1 MQQYHRPN
9 PRSRPTV
16 LTFKINFFY
25 IDSRLSRYNTRTIR
39 FCKKDSKLS
48 IPIYTYD
55 AVIVGA
61 GLAGC
66 AAAREL
72 KNAGKNVAVITK
84 LHPLRS
90 HSGAAQGGI
99 NAALSSEDSIELH
112 EFDTVKGSDYL
123 ADQDAVE
130 FMCQKAPETVRWAE
144 GMGATFSRRDDG
156 QIAQRPFG
164 GQSSPRACYAKD
176 RVGLTLLQTIYEQ
189 AFRIGVNFLDEWYA
203 ADIIY
208 KDGKVSG
215 VIAFHIRDM
224 QIAIFNAKSV
234 MFATGGYARSFK
246 INSNAH
252 ANTGDGLSI
261 VARHGLPLEDME
273 FVQFHPSGLSGN
285 GVLISEAARGEGG
298 RLFNSKGERFME
310 KYAPN
315 ALELASRD
323 VVSRAI
329 MNEIREGRG
338 VGPRKDAVYLDV
350 THLGKDLIM
359 ERLPELRDLAITF
372 LGLDMIKEPILI
384 SATAHYSMGGIP
396 VDIPGHVRKNNDE
409 FVEGFYAAGECSCVS
424 VHGANRLGANSV
436 LEALLFGRFVGKT
449 MVDEIEDIEL
459 RPATQEDAQKAVDE
473 IDWVL
478 TNNGKESV
486 SILREELQECMT
498 HNAGAFRT
506 EQSLQDAIEK
516 VNELRERYK
525 HIRINDKSKVF
536 NTELQEA
543 LEFGHMLDYS
553 KFIVESAI
561 ARKESRGA
569 HFRED
574 FDKRNDTDFLKHT
587 MAYMDETGAI
597 SLDYMDVVLG
607 KHELKERT
615 Y

>member
-1 MQQYHRPN
+1 M
-9 PRSRPTV
+9 
-16 LTFKINFFY
+16 
-25 IDSRLSRYNTRTIR
+25 
-39 FCKKDSKLS
+39 S

-55 AVIVGA
+55 AIIVGA

-72 KNAGKNVAVITK
+72 QNAGKKVAVITK

-99 NAALSSEDSIELH
+99 NAAFSDKDSVELH

-130 FMCQKAPETVRWAE
+130 FMCQKAPETIRWAE
-144 GMGATFSRRDDG
+144 RRGAAFSRTPDG
-156 QIAQRPFG
+156 KIAQRPFG

-176 RVGLTLLQTIYEQ
+176 RTGLTLLQTIYEQ
-189 AFRIGVNFLDEWYA
+189 AHRVGVKFWDEWYA
-203 ADIIY
+203 ADLIY

-215 VIAFHIRDM
+215 VVAFNIRDM

-234 MFATGGYARSFK
+234 MFATGGYARAFK

-329 MNEIREGRG
+329 INEIREGRG
-338 VGPRKDAVYLDV
+338 VGPRKDAVFLDV

-372 LGLDMIKEPILI
+372 LGLDMIQEPILI

-396 VDIPGHVRKNNDE
+396 VNTAGNVRKNNTE
-409 FVEGFYAAGECSCVS
+409 FIEGFYAAGECSCVS

-449 MVDEIEDIEL
+449 MVSEIDNIEL
-459 RPATQEDAQKAVDE
+459 RTATQADAQTALDE
-473 IDWVL
+473 INWIL
-478 TNNGKESV
+478 QNNGDETV
-486 SILREELQECMT
+486 PGLREELQQGMT
-498 HNAGAFRT
+498 ANAGAFRT
-506 EQSLQDAIEK
+506 KESLAAQIVIIND
-516 VNELRERYK
+516 LRSRFK
-525 HIRINDKSKVF
+525 NIRIQDKSKVF

-543 LEFGHMLDYS
+543 IEFGHMLDYS
-553 KFIVESAI
+553 LFIVESAI
-561 ARKESRGA
+561 ARNESRGA

-574 FDKRNDTDFLKHT
+574 FENRDDENFLKHT
-587 MAYMDETGAI
+587 MAYMNENGEIT
-597 SLDYMDVVLG
+597 LDYMDVVLG
-607 KHELKERT
+607 KHELKART

>member
-1 MQQYHRPN
+1 MG
-9 PRSRPTV
+9 
-16 LTFKINFFY
+16 
-25 IDSRLSRYNTRTIR
+25 
-39 FCKKDSKLS
+39 

-61 GLAGC
+61 GLAGT

-72 KNAGKNVAVITK
+72 EKAGKNVAVITK

-99 NAALSSEDSIELH
+99 NAALSDEDSVELH
-112 EFDTVKGSDYL
+112 EFDTVKGADYL
-123 ADQDAVE
+123 ADQDVVE
-130 FMCQKAPETVRWAE
+130 LMCKEAPETIRWAE
-144 GMGATFSRRDDG
+144 RMGAAFSRNNDG
-156 QIAQRPFG
+156 TIAQRPFG

-176 RVGLTLLQTIYEQ
+176 RTGLTLLQTIYEQ
-189 AFRIGVNFLDEWYA
+189 ALREGVDFWDEWYA

-215 VIAFHIRDM
+215 VVAFNIRNLEY
-224 QIAIFNAKSV
+224 AIFNARAV
-234 MFATGGYARSFK
+234 MFATGGYARAYK

-298 RLFNSKGERFME
+298 RLLNSEGERFME

-315 ALELASRD
+315 KLELASRD

-329 MNEIREGRG
+329 INEIREGRG
-338 VGPRKDAVYLDV
+338 VGPRKDAVYIDLV
-350 THLGKDLIM
+350 HLGKDLIM

-372 LGLDMIKEPILI
+372 LGLDMVKEPILI

-396 VDIPGHVRKNNDE
+396 MDKDGHVRKNNSE
-409 FVEGFYAAGECSCVS
+409 FVEGFYAAGECSCSS

-436 LEALLFGRFVGKT
+436 LEALFFGRHVGQSIIK
-449 MVDEIEDIEL
+449 DLDAGIEL
-459 RPATQEDAQKAVDE
+459 RTAHERDANTAINEVTT
-473 IDWVL
+473 IL
-478 TNNGKESV
+478 NRNGTDTV
-486 SILREELQECMT
+486 PGLREELQQSMT
-498 HNAGAFRT
+498 DNAGVFRT
-506 EQSLQDAIEK
+506 EETLAQQVEILK
-516 VNELRERYK
+516 ELRQRFHK
-525 HIRINDKSKVF
+525 NCRIDDKSKIF
-536 NTELQEA
+536 NTDLQEA
-543 LEFGHMLDYS
+543 IELGHMLDFS
-553 KFIVESAI
+553 LFIAQSAL

-574 FDKRNDTDFLKHT
+574 YDTRDDENFLKHT
-587 MAYMDETGAI
+587 MAYMDEDGNIT
-597 SLDYMDVVLG
+597 LDYMDVTLG

>member
-1 MQQYHRPN
+1 M
-9 PRSRPTV
+9 
-16 LTFKINFFY
+16 
-25 IDSRLSRYNTRTIR
+25 
-39 FCKKDSKLS
+39 S

-72 KNAGKNVAVITK
+72 QSAGKNVAVITK

-99 NAALSSEDSIELH
+99 NAALSDKDSIELH

-130 FMCQKAPETVRWAE
+130 FMCQKAPETIRWAE
-144 GMGATFSRRDDG
+144 RMGAAFSRTHDG
-156 QIAQRPFG
+156 KIAQRPFG

-176 RVGLTLLQTIYEQ
+176 RTGLTLLQTMYEQ
-189 AFRIGVNFLDEWYA
+189 AFRVGVKFWDEWYA
-203 ADIIY
+203 ADLIY

-215 VIAFHIRDM
+215 IVAFNIRDM
-224 QIAIFNAKSV
+224 QMAIFNAKSV
-234 MFATGGYARSFK
+234 LFATGGYARSFK

-298 RLFNSKGERFME
+298 RLFNSLGERFME

-338 VGPRKDAVYLDV
+338 VGPRKDAVFLDV

-396 VDIPGHVRKNNDE
+396 VDIPGHVRKNNTE

-449 MVDEIEDIEL
+449 MVEDIDNIDL
-459 RPATQEDAQKAVDE
+459 RVATQTDAQKALQE
-473 IDWVL
+473 IEWIL
-478 TNNGKESV
+478 SNNGDETVPK
-486 SILREELQECMT
+486 LRSELQESMT

-506 EQSLQDAIEK
+506 QESLEEAVNK
-516 VNELRERYK
+516 VKELRERFK
-525 HIRINDKSKVF
+525 NIRIQDKSKVF

-543 LEFGHMLDYS
+543 LELGHMLEYS
-553 KFIVESAI
+553 SFIVECAV

-569 HFRED
+569 HYRED
-574 FDKRNDTDFLKHT
+574 FTERDDENYLKHT
-587 MAYMDETGAI
+587 MAYMNENGELT
-597 SLDYMDVVLG
+597 LDYMPVTLG
-607 KHELKERT
+607 KHELKART

>member
-1 MQQYHRPN
+1 M
-9 PRSRPTV
+9 
-16 LTFKINFFY
+16 
-25 IDSRLSRYNTRTIR
+25 
-39 FCKKDSKLS
+39 S

-55 AVIVGA
+55 AIIVGS
-61 GLAGC
+61 GLAGS

-72 KNAGKNVAVITK
+72 QSAGKKVAVITK

-99 NAALSSEDSIELH
+99 NAAFSEADSIELH

-130 FMCQKAPETVRWAE
+130 FMCQKAPETIRWAE
-144 GMGATFSRRDDG
+144 RMGAAFSRTPDG
-156 QIAQRPFG
+156 KIAQRPFG

-176 RVGLTLLQTIYEQ
+176 RTGLTLLQTMYEQ
-189 AFRIGVNFLDEWYA
+189 ALRVGVKFWDEWYA
-203 ADIIY
+203 SDIIY

-215 VIAFHIRDM
+215 VIAFNIRDTQM
-224 QIAIFNAKSV
+224 AIFNAKSV
-234 MFATGGYARSFK
+234 MFATGGYARAFK

-298 RLFNSKGERFME
+298 RLFNSKGERFMD

-315 ALELASRD
+315 AMELASRD

-350 THLGKDLIM
+350 THLGKELIM
-359 ERLPELRDLAITF
+359 NRLPELRELAITF

-396 VDIPGHVRKNNDE
+396 VNTAGNVRKNNTE

-449 MVDEIEDIEL
+449 MVDEIDTIEL
-459 RPATQEDAQKAVDE
+459 RPATQDDAKTALDE
-473 IDWVL
+473 INWFL
-478 TNNGKESV
+478 TNNGNET
-486 SILREELQECMT
+486 ITNLREELQQSMT
-498 HNAGAFRT
+498 ANAGAFRT
-506 EQSLQDAIEK
+506 KETLAIVIEK
-516 VNELRERYK
+516 VKELRERFK
-525 HIRINDKSKVF
+525 NIRIKDKSKVF

-543 LEFGHMLDYS
+543 IEFGHMLDYS
-553 KFIVESAI
+553 KFIVESAVV
-561 ARKESRGA
+561 RNESRGA

-574 FDKRNDTDFLKHT
+574 FPTRDDENFLKHT
-587 MAYMDETGAI
+587 MAYMGEDGELT
-597 SLDYMDVVLG
+597 LDYMDVVLG
-607 KHELKERT
+607 KHELKART

>member
-1 MQQYHRPN
+1 M
-9 PRSRPTV
+9 
-16 LTFKINFFY
+16 
-25 IDSRLSRYNTRTIR
+25 
-39 FCKKDSKLS
+39 S

-55 AVIVGA
+55 AIVVGA

-72 KNAGKNVAVITK
+72 QSAGKNVAVITK

-99 NAALSSEDSIELH
+99 NAAFSDEDSVELH

-130 FMCQKAPETVRWAE
+130 FMCKNAPGTIRWVE
-144 GMGATFSRRDDG
+144 GMGAAFSRTEDG
-156 QIAQRPFG
+156 KIAQRPFG

-176 RVGLTLLQTIYEQ
+176 RTGLTLLQTIYEQ
-189 AFRIGVNFLDEWYA
+189 AHRAGVKFYDEWYA

-215 VIAFHIRDM
+215 VVAFNIRNM
-224 QIAIFNAKSV
+224 ETVIFNAKSV
-234 MFATGGYARSFK
+234 MFATGGYARAYK

-298 RLFNSKGERFME
+298 QLFNSEGERFMT

-315 ALELASRD
+315 AMELASRD
-323 VVSRAI
+323 VVARAI
-329 MNEIREGRG
+329 LNEIREGRG
-338 VGPRKDAVYLDV
+338 CGPRKDAVYLDV

-359 ERLPELRDLAITF
+359 DRLPELRELAITF

-396 VDIPGHVRKNNDE
+396 VNIAGNVRKNNSE
-409 FVEGFYAAGECSCVS
+409 LVEGFYAAGECSCVS

-436 LEALLFGRFVGKT
+436 LEALLFGRYVGKT
-449 MVDEIEDIEL
+449 MAEELDGIEL
-459 RPATQEDAQKAVDE
+459 RIATEEDAKTALSELDFL
-473 IDWVL
+473 L
-478 TNNGKESV
+478 TNNGEET
-486 SILREELQECMT
+486 IPALREELQQSMT
-498 HNAGAFRT
+498 ANAGAFRT
-506 EQSLQDAIEK
+506 KESLETS
-516 VNELRERYK
+516 VNTVKELRERFK
-525 HIRINDKSKVF
+525 NVRIKDKSKVF

-543 LEFGHMLDYS
+543 MEFGHMLDYS
-553 KFIVESAI
+553 AFIVESAV
-561 ARKESRGA
+561 ARQESRGA

-574 FDKRNDTDFLKHT
+574 FDTRDDEKFLKHT
-587 MAYMDETGAI
+587 MAYMDENGEI

-607 KHELKERT
+607 KHELKART

>member
-1 MQQYHRPN
+1 M
-9 PRSRPTV
+9 
-16 LTFKINFFY
+16 
-25 IDSRLSRYNTRTIR
+25 
-39 FCKKDSKLS
+39 S

-55 AVIVGA
+55 AIVVGA

-72 KNAGKNVAVITK
+72 QNAGKKVAVITK

-90 HSGAAQGGI
+90 HSGAAQGGV
-99 NAALSSEDSIELH
+99 NAAFSDEDSVELH

-123 ADQDAVE
+123 ADQDAVA
-130 FMCQKAPETVRWAE
+130 FMCEKAPETIRWAE
-144 GMGATFSRRDDG
+144 RMGAAFSRTADG
-156 QIAQRPFG
+156 KIAQRPFG

-176 RVGLTLLQTIYEQ
+176 RTGLTLLQTIYEQ
-189 AFRIGVNFLDEWYA
+189 AHRAGVKFWDEWYA

-215 VIAFHIRDM
+215 VIAFNIRDM
-224 QIAIFNAKSV
+224 QMAIFNAKSV
-234 MFATGGYARSFK
+234 MFATGGYARSYK

-298 RLFNSKGERFME
+298 KLINSKGERFME

-315 ALELASRD
+315 AMELASRD

-329 MNEIREGRG
+329 LNEIREGRG
-338 VGPRKDAVYLDV
+338 VGPRKDAVYIDV

-396 VDIPGHVRKNNDE
+396 VNIAGNVRKNNDE
-409 FVEGFYAAGECSCVS
+409 LVEGFYAAGECSCVS

-436 LEALLFGRFVGKT
+436 LEALLFGRYVGKT
-449 MVDEIEDIEL
+449 MVEEIDTIEL
-459 RPATQEDAQKAVDE
+459 RPATQEDAQTALDE
-473 IDWVL
+473 IDFML
-478 TNNGKESV
+478 KNNGNET
-486 SILREELQECMT
+486 IPGLRDELQDCMT
-498 HNAGAFRT
+498 ENAGAFRT
-506 EQSLQDAIEK
+506 QELLAIAVAK
-516 VNELRERYK
+516 IKELRARFQN
-525 HIRINDKSKVF
+525 IRIKDKSKIF

-543 LEFGHMLDYS
+543 IEFGHMIDYS
-553 KFIVESAI
+553 AFIVESAI
-561 ARKESRGA
+561 ARNESRGA

-574 FDKRNDTDFLKHT
+574 FDTRDDENFLKHT
-587 MAYMDETGAI
+587 MAYMAKNGDIT
-597 SLDYMDVVLG
+597 LDYMDVVLG
-607 KHELKERT
+607 KHELRART

>member
-1 MQQYHRPN
+1 M
-9 PRSRPTV
+9 
-16 LTFKINFFY
+16 
-25 IDSRLSRYNTRTIR
+25 
-39 FCKKDSKLS
+39 S

-55 AVIVGA
+55 AIVVGA

-72 KNAGKNVAVITK
+72 QNAGKKVAVITK

-99 NAALSSEDSIELH
+99 NAAFSDEDSVELH

-130 FMCQKAPETVRWAE
+130 FMCEKAPETIRWAE
-144 GMGATFSRRDDG
+144 RMGAAFSRTPDG
-156 QIAQRPFG
+156 KIAQRPFG

-176 RVGLTLLQTIYEQ
+176 RTGLTLLQTVYEQ
-189 AFRIGVNFLDEWYA
+189 ADRAGVKFWDEWYA

-215 VIAFHIRDM
+215 VVAFNIRDM
-224 QIAIFNAKSV
+224 QMAIFNAKSV
-234 MFATGGYARSFK
+234 MFATGGYARAYK

-323 VVSRAI
+323 VVARAI
-329 MNEIREGRG
+329 LNEIREGRG
-338 VGPRKDAVYLDV
+338 VGPRKDAVFLDV

-359 ERLPELRDLAITF
+359 ERLPELRELAITF

-396 VDIPGHVRKNNDE
+396 VDIDGHARLNNED

-436 LEALLFGRFVGKT
+436 LEAILFGRFVGKT
-449 MVDEIEDIEL
+449 MVNDIDNIEL
-459 RPATQEDAQKAVDE
+459 RVASEDDAQRALKEVAFFLE
-473 IDWVL
+473 
-478 TNNGKESV
+478 NNGDERV
-486 SILREELQECMT
+486 PVLREELQQCMT
-498 HNAGAFRT
+498 ANAGAFRT
-506 EQSLQDAIEK
+506 KETLQIAVDTIK
-516 VNELRERYK
+516 ELRKRFK
-525 HIRINDKSKVF
+525 NIRIQDKSSVF

-543 LEFGHMLDYS
+543 IEFGHMLDYS
-553 KFIVESAI
+553 LFIVESGI
-561 ARKESRGA
+561 ARNESRGA
-569 HFRED
+569 HYRED
-574 FDKRNDTDFLKHT
+574 FQERDDENFLKHT
-587 MAYMDETGAI
+587 MAYMDEDGKIT
-597 SLDYMDVVLG
+597 LDYMDVVLG
-607 KHELKERT
+607 KHKLQERH

>member
-1 MQQYHRPN
+1 M
-9 PRSRPTV
+9 
-16 LTFKINFFY
+16 
-25 IDSRLSRYNTRTIR
+25 
-39 FCKKDSKLS
+39 S

-55 AVIVGA
+55 AIVVGA

-72 KNAGKNVAVITK
+72 QNAGKKVAVITK

-90 HSGAAQGGI
+90 HSGAAQGGV
-99 NAALSSEDSIELH
+99 NAAFSEEDSIELH

-130 FMCQKAPETVRWAE
+130 FMCQKAPETIRWAE
-144 GMGATFSRRDDG
+144 RMGAAFSRTPDG
-156 QIAQRPFG
+156 KIAQRPFG

-176 RVGLTLLQTIYEQ
+176 RTGLTLLQTIYEQ
-189 AFRIGVNFLDEWYA
+189 AHRAGVLFWDEWYA
-203 ADIIY
+203 SDIIY

-215 VIAFHIRDM
+215 VVAFNIRDM
-224 QIAIFNAKSV
+224 QTAIFNAKSV
-234 MFATGGYARSFK
+234 MFATGGYARAYK

-298 RLFNSKGERFME
+298 KLFNSLGERFME

-329 MNEIREGRG
+329 LNEIREGRG
-338 VGPRKDAVYLDV
+338 VGPRKDAVFIDV
-350 THLGKDLIM
+350 THLGKDIIM
-359 ERLPELRDLAITF
+359 ERLPELRDLALTF

-396 VDIPGHVRKNNDE
+396 VNIAGNVRKNNDE

-449 MVDEIEDIEL
+449 MVSEIDSIEL
-459 RPATQEDAQKAVDE
+459 RVATKEDAKNAQAE
-473 IDWVL
+473 IDFIL
-478 TNNGKESV
+478 NNNGDET
-486 SILREELQECMT
+486 ITGLRDELQQCMT
-498 HNAGAFRT
+498 DNAGAFRT
-506 EQSLQDAIEK
+506 GESLEIAIAK
-516 VNELRERYK
+516 VKELHKRFK
-525 HIRINDKSKVF
+525 NIRIKDKSKLF

-543 LEFGHMLDYS
+543 IEFGHMLDYS
-553 KFIVESAI
+553 AFIVESAI

-569 HFRED
+569 HYRED
-574 FDKRNDTDFLKHT
+574 FESRDDENFLKHT
-587 MAYMDETGAI
+587 MAYMDDKGDI
-597 SLDYMDVVLG
+597 RLDYMDVILG
-607 KHELKERT
+607 KHELKSRT

>member
-1 MQQYHRPN
+1 M
-9 PRSRPTV
+9 
-16 LTFKINFFY
+16 
-25 IDSRLSRYNTRTIR
+25 
-39 FCKKDSKLS
+39 S

-55 AVIVGA
+55 AIIVGA

-72 KNAGKNVAVITK
+72 QNAGKKVAVITK

-90 HSGAAQGGI
+90 HSGAAQGGV
-99 NAALSSEDSIELH
+99 NAAFSEDDSVELH

-130 FMCQKAPETVRWAE
+130 FMCQKAPETIRWVE
-144 GMGATFSRRDDG
+144 RMGAAFSRTPDG
-156 QIAQRPFG
+156 KIAQRPFG

-176 RVGLTLLQTIYEQ
+176 RTGLTLLQTIYEQ
-189 AFRIGVNFLDEWYA
+189 AHRAGVKFWDEWYA
-203 ADIIY
+203 ADLIY

-215 VIAFHIRDM
+215 IVAFNIRDM
-224 QIAIFNAKSV
+224 QTVIFNAKSV
-234 MFATGGYARSFK
+234 MFATGGYARSYK

-298 RLFNSKGERFME
+298 KLLNSLGERFME

-315 ALELASRD
+315 AMELASRD

-329 MNEIREGRG
+329 INEIREGRG
-338 VGPRKDAVYLDV
+338 VGPRKDAVFIDV
-350 THLGKDLIM
+350 THLGKELIM

-396 VDIPGHVRKNNDE
+396 VNIAGNVRKNNTE
-409 FVEGFYAAGECSCVS
+409 FIEGFYAAGECSCVS

-449 MVDEIEDIEL
+449 MAAEVDNIEL
-459 RPATQEDAQKAVDE
+459 RPATQEDAKTALDE
-473 IDWVL
+473 INWL
-478 TNNGKESV
+478 LSNNGDETIPV
-486 SILREELQECMT
+486 LREELQQCMSD
-498 HNAGAFRT
+498 NAGAFRT
-506 EQSLQDAIEK
+506 KDTLDTAIAK
-516 VNELRERYK
+516 IKELHKRFK
-525 HIRINDKSKVF
+525 NVRIKDKSKVF

-543 LEFGHMLDYS
+543 MEFGHMLDYS
-553 KFIVESAI
+553 AFIVESAV
-561 ARKESRGA
+561 ARNESRGA

-574 FDKRNDTDFLKHT
+574 FETRDDENFLKHT
-587 MAYMDETGAI
+587 MAYMDKNGDIT
-597 SLDYMDVVLG
+597 LDYMDVVLG
-607 KHELKERT
+607 KHELKART

>member
-1 MQQYHRPN
+1 M
-9 PRSRPTV
+9 
-16 LTFKINFFY
+16 
-25 IDSRLSRYNTRTIR
+25 
-39 FCKKDSKLS
+39 S

-55 AVIVGA
+55 AVVVGA

-72 KNAGKNVAVITK
+72 KNSGKKVAVITK

-90 HSGAAQGGI
+90 HSGAAQGGV
-99 NAALSSEDSIELH
+99 NAALSDADSVELH
-112 EFDTVKGSDYL
+112 EFDTVKGADYL

-130 FMCQKAPETVRWAE
+130 FMCKNAPETIRWAE
-144 GMGATFSRRDDG
+144 RMGAAFSRSADG

-176 RVGLTLLQTIYEQ
+176 RTGLTLLQTIYEQ
-189 AFRIGVNFLDEWYA
+189 AFRSGVEFWDEWYA

-215 VIAFHIRDM
+215 VVAFNIRDM
-224 QIAIFNAKSV
+224 QMAIFNAKSV
-234 MFATGGYARSFK
+234 MFATGGYARSYK

-298 RLFNSKGERFME
+298 RLFNSLGERFME

-315 ALELASRD
+315 AMELASRD

-329 MNEIREGRG
+329 LNEIREGRG
-338 VGPRKDAVYLDV
+338 VGPRKDAVYIDL

-409 FVEGFYAAGECSCVS
+409 LIEGFYAAGECSCVS

-449 MVDEIEDIEL
+449 MVAEVDDIEL
-459 RPATQEDAQKAVDE
+459 RPATEEDAATALAE
-473 IDWVL
+473 IEFIL
-478 TNNGKESV
+478 NNNGDES
-486 SILREELQECMT
+486 ITDLREELQQCMT
-498 HNAGAFRT
+498 ANAGAFRT
-506 EQSLQDAIEK
+506 EETIQIAIDK
-516 VNELRERYK
+516 VKELRQRYK
-525 HIRINDKSKVF
+525 NIRIKDKSKVF

-543 LEFGHMLDYS
+543 IEFGHMLDYS
-553 KFIVESAI
+553 LFIVESAI

-569 HFRED
+569 HYRED
-574 FDKRNDTDFLKHT
+574 FESRDDENFLKHT
-587 MAYMDETGAI
+587 MAYMNEEGEI
-597 SLDYMDVVLG
+597 SLDYMDVTLG
-607 KHELKERT
+607 KHELKART

>member
-1 MQQYHRPN
+1 M
-9 PRSRPTV
+9 
-16 LTFKINFFY
+16 
-25 IDSRLSRYNTRTIR
+25 
-39 FCKKDSKLS
+39 S

-55 AVIVGA
+55 AIVVGA

-72 KNAGKNVAVITK
+72 QNAGKKVAVITK

-99 NAALSSEDSIELH
+99 NAAFSDEDSVELH

-130 FMCQKAPETVRWAE
+130 FMCQKAPETIRWAE
-144 GMGATFSRRDDG
+144 RMGATFSRTPDG
-156 QIAQRPFG
+156 KIAQRPFG

-176 RVGLTLLQTIYEQ
+176 RIGLTLLQTIYEQ
-189 AFRIGVNFLDEWYA
+189 ADRAGVKFWDEWYA

-215 VIAFHIRDM
+215 VIAFNIRDM
-224 QIAIFNAKSV
+224 QMAIFNAKSV
-234 MFATGGYARSFK
+234 MFATGGYARAFK

-315 ALELASRD
+315 AMELASRD

-329 MNEIREGRG
+329 INEIREGRG
-338 VGPRKDAVYLDV
+338 VGPRKDAVYIDV

-396 VDIPGHVRKNNDE
+396 VNIAGNVRKNNDE
-409 FVEGFYAAGECSCVS
+409 FIEGFYAAGECSCVS

-449 MVDEIEDIEL
+449 MVSEIDSIEL
-459 RPATQEDAQKAVDE
+459 RPALQEDAATAVAE
-473 IDWVL
+473 VEWVL
-478 TNNGKESV
+478 TTNGTEH
-486 SILREELQECMT
+486 IPDLREELQQSMT
-498 HNAGAFRT
+498 ANAGAFRT
-506 EQSLQDAIEK
+506 KETLEIVVAK
-516 VNELRERYK
+516 VHELRKRYK
-525 HIRINDKSKVF
+525 NIRIKDKSKVF
-536 NTELQEA
+536 NTEMQEA
-543 LEFGHMLDYS
+543 IEFGHMLDYS
-553 KFIVESAI
+553 MFIVESAI
-561 ARKESRGA
+561 ARNESRGA

-574 FDKRNDTDFLKHT
+574 FDTRNDEEFLKHT
-587 MAYMDETGAI
+587 MAYMDKEGNLK
-597 SLDYMDVVLG
+597 LDYMDVVLG
-607 KHELKERT
+607 KHELRART

>member
-1 MQQYHRPN
+1 M
-9 PRSRPTV
+9 
-16 LTFKINFFY
+16 
-25 IDSRLSRYNTRTIR
+25 
-39 FCKKDSKLS
+39 S

-55 AVIVGA
+55 AVVVGA

-72 KNAGKNVAVITK
+72 QNAGKKVAVITK

-99 NAALSSEDSIELH
+99 NAALSDEDSIDLH
-112 EFDTVKGSDYL
+112 EFDTVKGADYL

-130 FMCQKAPETVRWAE
+130 FMCKNAPETIRWAE
-144 GMGATFSRRDDG
+144 RMGAAFSRREDG

-164 GQSSPRACYAKD
+164 GQSSPRACFAKD
-176 RVGLTLLQTIYEQ
+176 RTGLTLLQTIYEQ
-189 AFRIGVNFLDEWYA
+189 AYRVGVKFWDEWYA

-215 VIAFHIRDM
+215 VVAFNIRDM
-224 QIAIFNAKSV
+224 QMAIFNAKSV
-234 MFATGGYARSFK
+234 MFATGGYARCYK

-261 VARHGLPLEDME
+261 VARHGIPLEDME

-298 RLFNSKGERFME
+298 RLYNSKGERFME

-329 MNEIREGRG
+329 LNEIREGRG

-350 THLGKDLIM
+350 THLGEEKIM
-359 ERLPELRDLAITF
+359 ERLPELRELAITF

-396 VDIPGHVRKNNDE
+396 VNIAGNVRKNNNE
-409 FVEGFYAAGECSCVS
+409 LIEGFYAAGECSCVS

-436 LEALLFGRFVGKT
+436 LEALLFGRYVGKT
-449 MVDEIEDIEL
+449 MVKEIDEIEL
-459 RPATQEDAQKAVDE
+459 RPADEEDAARALEE
-473 IDWVL
+473 IDFIL
-478 TNNGKESV
+478 SNNGNESV
-486 SILREELQECMT
+486 TQLREELQQCMT
-498 HNAGAFRT
+498 ENAGAFRT
-506 EQSLQDAIEK
+506 EETIKIAVEK
-516 VNELRERYK
+516 VKELRKRFK
-525 HIRINDKSKVF
+525 NIRIKDKSKVF

-543 LEFGHMLDYS
+543 IELGHMLDYS
-553 KFIVESAI
+553 LFIVESALP
-561 ARKESRGA
+561 RKESRGA
-569 HFRED
+569 HYRED
-574 FDKRNDTDFLKHT
+574 FQERDDENWLKHT
-587 MAYMDETGAI
+587 MAYMDENGNI
-597 SLDYMDVVLG
+597 KLDYMDVVLG
-607 KHELKERT
+607 KHELRARN

>member
-1 MQQYHRPN
+1 M
-9 PRSRPTV
+9 
-16 LTFKINFFY
+16 
-25 IDSRLSRYNTRTIR
+25 
-39 FCKKDSKLS
+39 S

-61 GLAGC
+61 GLAGS
-66 AAAREL
+66 AAALQLE
-72 KNAGKNVAVITK
+72 KAGKKVAVITK

-99 NAALSSEDSIELH
+99 NAALSEEDSTELH

-130 FMCQKAPETVRWAE
+130 LMCKEAPKTIRWAE
-144 GMGATFSRRDDG
+144 RMGAAFSRNENG
-156 QIAQRPFG
+156 TIAQRPFG
-164 GQSSPRACYAKD
+164 GQSKPRACYAKD
-176 RVGLTLLQTIYEQ
+176 RTGLTLLQTIYEQ
-189 AFRIGVNFLDEWYA
+189 CHRDQVDFWDEWYA

-215 VIAFHIRDM
+215 VVAFNIRNM
-224 QIAIFNAKSV
+224 EKAIFNAKTV
-234 MFATGGYARSFK
+234 MFATGGYARAFK

-298 RLFNSKGERFME
+298 RLINSEGERFMS
-310 KYAPN
+310 KYAPEK
-315 ALELASRD
+315 LELASRD

-329 MNEIREGRG
+329 INEIREGRG
-338 VGPRKDAVYLDV
+338 CGPRKDAVYIDL
-350 THLGKDLIM
+350 THLGKELIM

-396 VDIPGHVRKNNDE
+396 MDKDGHVRLNNTE
-409 FVEGFYAAGECSCVS
+409 FVEGFYAAGEVSCAS

-436 LEALLFGRFVGKT
+436 LEALFFGRHVGQT
-449 MVDEIEDIEL
+449 MIKDLDSGNIEL
-459 RPATQEDAQKAVDE
+459 RPATEADAQTMIDE
-473 IDWVL
+473 IE
-478 TNNGKESV
+478 TIMTSNGTETV
-486 SILREELQECMT
+486 PGLRNELQQSMT
-498 HNAGAFRT
+498 DNAGVFRT
-506 EQSLQDAIEK
+506 QETLEK
-516 VNELRERYK
+516 QLEIMKDLRARFNN
-525 HIRINDKSKVF
+525 IRIDDKSTIF
-536 NTELQEA
+536 NTDLQEA
-543 LEFGHMLDYS
+543 IELGHMLDFS
-553 KFIVESAI
+553 LFIVNGALE
-561 ARKESRGA
+561 RKESRGA

-574 FDKRNDTDFLKHT
+574 YPTRDDENFHKHS
-587 MAYMDETGAI
+587 MQYMDRDGNVTM
-597 SLDYMDVVLG
+597 DYMDVISG
-607 KHELKERT
+607 KFELQERT

>member
-1 MQQYHRPN
+1 M
-9 PRSRPTV
+9 
-16 LTFKINFFY
+16 
-25 IDSRLSRYNTRTIR
+25 
-39 FCKKDSKLS
+39 S

-72 KNAGKNVAVITK
+72 QKAGKKVAVITK

-90 HSGAAQGGI
+90 HSGAAQGGV
-99 NAALSSEDSIELH
+99 NAAFSDEDSIELH

-123 ADQDAVE
+123 ADQDAVA
-130 FMCQKAPETVRWAE
+130 FMCEKAPETIRWAE
-144 GMGATFSRRDDG
+144 RMGAAFSRTPDG
-156 QIAQRPFG
+156 RIAQRPFG

-176 RVGLTLLQTIYEQ
+176 RTGLTLLQTIYEQ
-189 AFRIGVNFLDEWYA
+189 AHRAGVKFWDEWYA
-203 ADIIY
+203 ADLIY

-215 VIAFHIRDM
+215 IVAFNIRDM
-224 QIAIFNAKSV
+224 QTVIFNAKSV
-234 MFATGGYARSFK
+234 MFATGGYARCFK

-298 RLFNSKGERFME
+298 KLINSEGERFME

-315 ALELASRD
+315 AMELASRD

-329 MNEIREGRG
+329 LNEIREGRG
-338 VGPRKDAVYLDV
+338 VGPRKDAVYIDV

-396 VDIPGHVRKNNDE
+396 VNIAGNVRKNNDE
-409 FVEGFYAAGECSCVS
+409 LIEGFYAAGECSCVS

-449 MVDEIEDIEL
+449 MVEEIDNITL
-459 RPATQEDAQKAVDE
+459 RPATQEDAKVALDE
-473 IDWVL
+473 IDFIL
-478 TNNGKESV
+478 NNNGDETV
-486 SILREELQECMT
+486 TGLRDELQTCMT
-498 HNAGAFRT
+498 ENAGAFRT
-506 EQSLQDAIEK
+506 KELLEIAVEK
-516 VNELRERYK
+516 VKELRQRFK
-525 HIRINDKSKVF
+525 NIRVKDKSKLF

-543 LEFGHMLDYS
+543 IEFGHMLDYS
-553 KFIVESAI
+553 AFIVESAI
-561 ARKESRGA
+561 ARNESRGA
-569 HFRED
+569 HYRED
-574 FDKRNDTDFLKHT
+574 FNTRDDENFLKHT
-587 MAYMDETGAI
+587 MAYMDKNGDI
-597 SLDYMDVVLG
+597 SLDYMDVTLG
-607 KHELKERT
+607 KHELKART

>member
-1 MQQYHRPN
+1 M
-9 PRSRPTV
+9 
-16 LTFKINFFY
+16 
-25 IDSRLSRYNTRTIR
+25 
-39 FCKKDSKLS
+39 S

-55 AVIVGA
+55 AIIVGA

-72 KNAGKNVAVITK
+72 QNAGKKVAVITK

-90 HSGAAQGGI
+90 HSGAAQGGV
-99 NAALSSEDSIELH
+99 NAAFSDEDSVELH
-112 EFDTVKGSDYL
+112 EFDTVKGADYL

-130 FMCQKAPETVRWAE
+130 FMCKNAPETIRWAE
-144 GMGATFSRRDDG
+144 RMGAAFSRCENG
-156 QIAQRPFG
+156 KIAQRPFG

-176 RVGLTLLQTIYEQ
+176 RTGLTLLQTIYEQ
-189 AFRIGVNFLDEWYA
+189 AHRVGVKFWDEWYA

-215 VIAFHIRDM
+215 VIAFNIRDM
-224 QIAIFNAKSV
+224 QMAIFNCKQV
-234 MFATGGYARSFK
+234 MFATGGYARSYK

-298 RLFNSKGERFME
+298 RLYNSEGERFME

-315 ALELASRD
+315 AMELASRD

-329 MNEIREGRG
+329 LNEIREGRG
-338 VGPRKDAVYLDV
+338 VGPRKDAVYIDV

-396 VDIPGHVRKNNDE
+396 VNIAGNVRKNNDE
-409 FVEGFYAAGECSCVS
+409 LVEGFYAAGECSCVS

-436 LEALLFGRFVGKT
+436 LEALLFGRYVGKT
-449 MVDEIEDIEL
+449 MVEEVDKIEL
-459 RPATQEDAQKAVDE
+459 RPATEDDAATALAE
-473 IDWVL
+473 IDYIL
-478 TNNGKESV
+478 NNNGDETV
-486 SILREELQECMT
+486 TNLREELQDTMT
-498 HNAGAFRT
+498 ENAGAFRT
-506 EQSLQDAIEK
+506 NETLEK
-516 VNELRERYK
+516 AVSKVKEIRERFK
-525 HIRINDKSKVF
+525 NIRIKDKSKVF

-543 LEFGHMLDYS
+543 IELGHMIDYS
-553 KFIVESAI
+553 AFIVESAI

-569 HFRED
+569 HYRED
-574 FDKRNDTDFLKHT
+574 FESRDDENFLKHT
-587 MAYMDETGAI
+587 MAYMDENGDI

-607 KHELKERT
+607 KHELKART